1 VGQVQFINNEGGG
14 FSERVQF
21 TPNETIAQ
29 FIARNVIG
37 RPGNY
42 NIRINNQEVSADTL
56 LRDGDRV
63 SAVARPGTV
72 HGARQ
77 LVEGDR
83 LTVTPKNVPG
93 ALKALANI
101 IRNLIDG

>member
-1 VGQVQFINNEGGG
+1 
-14 FSERVQF
+14 
-21 TPNETIAQ
+21 
-29 FIARNVIG
+29 
-37 RPGNY
+37 
-42 NIRINNQEVSADTL
+42 
-56 LRDGDRV
+56 
-63 SAVARPGTV
+63 
-72 HGARQ
+72 